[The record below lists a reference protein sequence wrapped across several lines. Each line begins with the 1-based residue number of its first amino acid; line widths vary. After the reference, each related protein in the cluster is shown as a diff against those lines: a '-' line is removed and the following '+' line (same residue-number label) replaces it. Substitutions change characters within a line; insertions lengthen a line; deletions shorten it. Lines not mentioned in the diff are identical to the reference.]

1 MAESYGAF
9 ALVLHSH
16 LPYVLSHDR
25 LEEEW
30 LMEAVAESYLP
41 LLQAFTQLS
50 RRGISPKVTVGF
62 TPVLLAQLT
71 ERRFP
76 TTFLAYLEQKMQAAQ
91 DDRTFFRTRN
101 EPHLARLAG
110 LW

>member
-41 LLQAFTQLS
+41 LLQICTQLS
-50 RRGISPKVTVGF
+50 RREMSPKVTIRTHSGF
-62 TPVLLAQLT
+62 A
-71 ERRFP
+71 R
-76 TTFLAYLEQKMQAAQ
+76 TTDGATVSNNIPCLS
-91 DDRTFFRTRN
+91 
-101 EPHLARLAG
+101 
-110 LW
+110 